1 MGGGKSLERVK
12 DFSWVTLP
20 IEEYETL
27 SGFLIGQLGRIPG
40 EDEKPI
46 IGLTDWYSKLKRWKK
61 KGYQKVKAYKA

>member
-1 MGGGKSLERVK
+1 MKGFLGVN
-12 DFSWVTLP
+12 LP

-46 IGLTDWYSKLKRWKK
+46 IEFDGLVFKVEKMEEKRIS
-61 KGYQKVKAYKA
+61 KVKAYKA